1 MIQILFLML
10 VGAAAVYAQHD
21 WRRAWPLAVVCGVLQ
36 DPARKLTPGQPVY
49 MTFTVVI
56 VYAAILFAA
65 SRELRANA
73 VEFSRRFADIT
84 RIATLFIVLLLVAA
98 VNGLITYGLSNWQVP
113 ALGLFTYLLPIP
125 CVIFAYTYIRREET
139 LYGFFRFYAA
149 LTSVIL
155 IGSVFEYLRVDLPAL
170 GQVQRVGDYVRHLTG
185 LQVRLVSGFY
195 RAPDIMGWHAAMLT
209 SIGFAMAVRG
219 GLGRRAW
226 PWFLVTGW
234 GFVNTMLSGRR
245 KAVYFI
251 LIFAAVF
258 VWRYFRRMRQAQ
270 MLALLSALLVL
281 GLIVRYISTD
291 ERTSIYTRGAVTTRA
306 ELAKR
311 LEGGFIETLR
321 QSGLMGAGLGT
332 ATQGVRHVIGRGT
345 ESDIGWQEGG
355 LGKLAVELGL
365 PGVLAVAALGIA
377 AMRKFLILTR
387 IGDVPGSSQLAR
399 VTLFAL
405 AMAIA
410 SNFIAS
416 AQAYS
421 DPLLAIMTAFVVG
434 SLFATATLD
443 ERLVAEAP
451 ERVPPS
457 AQPAIA

>member
-1 MIQILFLML
+1 MIQILFLMF

-49 MTFTVVI
+49 MTFTMVI

-73 VEFSRRFADIT
+73 IEFSRRFAG
-84 RIATLFIVLLLVAA
+84 IARLTVLTIALLLLAA
-98 VNGLITYGLSNWQVP
+98 LNGLVTYGLSNWQVP
-113 ALGLFTYLLPIP
+113 TLGLFTYLLPIP

-139 LYGFFRFYAA
+139 LYRFFRFYAA
-149 LTSVIL
+149 FTSVVL
-155 IGSVFEYLRVDLPAL
+155 IGSLLEYLRVDVPAL
-170 GQVQRVGDYVRHLTG
+170 GQVQRVGDYIRHLTG

-195 RAPDIMGWHAAMLT
+195 RAPDIMGWHAAVLT

-226 PWFLVTGW
+226 PWFLVVGW

-251 LIFAAVF
+251 LIFAAIF
-258 VWRYFRRMRQAQ
+258 IWRYFRRMRQAQ
-270 MLALLSALLVL
+270 VLALISALLVL

-291 ERTSIYTRGAVTTRA
+291 ERTSIYARGAVTTRA

-311 LEGGFIETLR
+311 IEGGFMETLR

-332 ATQGVRHVIGRGT
+332 ATQGVRHVIGRG

-405 AMAIA
+405 AMAIV
-410 SNFIAS
+410 SNFFAS

-451 ERVPPS
+451 ESVPQT
-457 AQPAIA
+457 ALPATA